1 MCSVK
6 DKIVSP
12 FKTRIRVNRHV
23 SQMCMEAEK
32 NQEMR
37 DIRSMFEQEE
47 DYYEPF
53 RVGNFYSNSY
63 V

>member
-1 MCSVK
+1 M
-6 DKIVSP
+6 
-12 FKTRIRVNRHV
+12 
-23 SQMCMEAEK
+23 SQLCMEAEK

-47 DYYEPF
+47 DYYESF

>member
-1 MCSVK
+1 M
-6 DKIVSP
+6 
-12 FKTRIRVNRHV
+12 R
-23 SQMCMEAEK
+23 MEAEK

-47 DYYEPF
+47 DYYESF